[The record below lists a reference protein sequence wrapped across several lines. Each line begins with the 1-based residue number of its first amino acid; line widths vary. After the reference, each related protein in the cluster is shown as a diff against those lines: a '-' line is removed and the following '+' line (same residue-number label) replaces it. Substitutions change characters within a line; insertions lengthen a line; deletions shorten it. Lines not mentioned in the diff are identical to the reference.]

1 MLLSQRLANEFWKK
15 LGEIALCDY
24 EIATAYDKV
33 IDDLC
38 KLIVPDDEK
47 RLIDLAFTEQLTQD
61 ELDDFLQNWDIERY
75 GAQKALLLAY
85 VQKKWPQLDFGVY
98 TGPRLKGLRSYY
110 RFHNLELIAQYRKI
124 VGRLND
130 IGIVPLVMKGGAMK
144 HLRPELPRVMGDID
158 VLIADKKQFK
168 QAMDIAASMGYTL
181 SEARHSVDLYKAGT
195 EQGVLDIHRY
205 IDDCCSDYDK
215 FNQAILSRAKEE
227 NVFGTRSLVPCNEDL
242 VFIQLLNLGKNL
254 AEYSSISGI
263 MYVIFDLAYLTA
275 KADFD
280 WKIVQENMA
289 LTSMY
294 WQIYLAGIFL
304 NKIVPNLLPDLL
316 NEGSA
321 DSLIEELNKR
331 YFYAKY
337 IHEARY
343 KRKELYLWKVFAGRQ
358 SLAEY
363 IRVKGKYQLLKH
375 IWRSPR
381 LLNLFFYGV
390 RKFKKWNI

>member
-1 MLLSQRLANEFWKK
+1 M
-15 LGEIALCDY
+15 
-24 EIATAYDKV
+24 
-33 IDDLC
+33 
-38 KLIVPDDEK
+38 
-47 RLIDLAFTEQLTQD
+47 
-61 ELDDFLQNWDIERY
+61 
-75 GAQKALLLAY
+75 
-85 VQKKWPQLDFGVY
+85 
-98 TGPRLKGLRSYY
+98 RSYY

-124 VGRLND
+124 VCRLND

-181 SEARHSVDLYKAGT
+181 SEARHLVDLYKAGT

-289 LTSMY
+289 
-294 WQIYLAGIFL
+294 
-304 NKIVPNLLPDLL
+304 
-316 NEGSA
+316 
-321 DSLIEELNKR
+321 
-331 YFYAKY
+331 
-337 IHEARY
+337 
-343 KRKELYLWKVFAGRQ
+343 
-358 SLAEY
+358 
-363 IRVKGKYQLLKH
+363 
-375 IWRSPR
+375 
-381 LLNLFFYGV
+381 
-390 RKFKKWNI
+390 